1 MHASACLAESRDPA
15 HMTGLPRQSPT
26 VLPASL
32 PASTATA
39 RSQVLLSGNPVQIA
53 SVTAGLTES
62 AARGRS
68 SQRARI
74 AVDGTEPAAKLY

>member
-1 MHASACLAESRDPA
+1 
-15 HMTGLPRQSPT
+15 
-26 VLPASL
+26 
-32 PASTATA
+32 
-39 RSQVLLSGNPVQIA
+39 VLLSGNPVHIA

>member
-1 MHASACLAESRDPA
+1 MHASACFAESRDPA
-15 HMTGLPRQSPT
+15 HVTGLPGQSLT

-39 RSQVLLSGNPVQIA
+39 RSQVLLSGNPVHIA